1 MAKKVIAK
9 IKINLPAGEAT
20 PAPPVGPILGQHGV
34 PIMDFVKEYNAQT
47 AEKKGMIIPAVI
59 TVYEDHSF
67 DFVTKLPPVT
77 DLIKK
82 EIGIEKGSMEA
93 GKNIV
98 GKISAAQIE
107 KIAQIKKEDFNT
119 SDIEKA
125 KKIVAGTARS
135 MGIEVT
141 S

>member
-67 DFVTKLPPVT
+67 DFITKLPPVT

>member
-34 PIMDFVKEYNAQT
+34 PIMDFVKEYNART

-119 SDIEKA
+119 SDPEKA

>member
-67 DFVTKLPPVT
+67 DFITKLPPVT

-119 SDIEKA
+119 SDPEKA

>member
-107 KIAQIKKEDFNT
+107 KIAQTKKEDFNT
-119 SDIEKA
+119 SDLEKA

-135 MGIEVT
+135 MGVEVT
-141 S
+141 G

>member
-34 PIMDFVKEYNAQT
+34 PIMDFVKEYNART

-119 SDIEKA
+119 SDPEKA

-135 MGIEVT
+135 MGIEMT

>member
-9 IKINLPAGEAT
+9 IKINLSAGEAT

-119 SDIEKA
+119 SDLEKA

>member
-1 MAKKVIAK
+1 MAKKIIAK

-20 PAPPVGPILGQHGV
+20 PASPVGPILGQHGV

-119 SDIEKA
+119 SDPEKA

>member
-34 PIMDFVKEYNAQT
+34 PIMDFVKEYNART

-67 DFVTKLPPVT
+67 DFITKLPPVT

-119 SDIEKA
+119 SDLEKA

>member
-82 EIGIEKGSMEA
+82 EVGIEKGSMEA

-119 SDIEKA
+119 SDPEKA

>member
-34 PIMDFVKEYNAQT
+34 PIMDFVKEYNART

-82 EIGIEKGSMEA
+82 EVGIEKGSMEA

-119 SDIEKA
+119 SDPEKA

>member
-67 DFVTKLPPVT
+67 DFITKLPPVT

-82 EIGIEKGSMEA
+82 EIGTEKGSMEA

-107 KIAQIKKEDFNT
+107 KIAQIKKKDFNT
-119 SDIEKA
+119 SDPEKA

>member
-119 SDIEKA
+119 SDPEKA

-135 MGIEVT
+135 MGIQVT

>member
-20 PAPPVGPILGQHGV
+20 PAPPVGSILGQHGV
-34 PIMDFVKEYNAQT
+34 PIMDFVKEYNART

-82 EIGIEKGSMEA
+82 EIGIEKGSTEA

-119 SDIEKA
+119 SDPEKA

>member
-82 EIGIEKGSMEA
+82 EVGIEKGSMEA

-119 SDIEKA
+119 SDPEKA

-135 MGIEVT
+135 MGREQ
-141 S
+141 SS

>member
-119 SDIEKA
+119 SDLEKA